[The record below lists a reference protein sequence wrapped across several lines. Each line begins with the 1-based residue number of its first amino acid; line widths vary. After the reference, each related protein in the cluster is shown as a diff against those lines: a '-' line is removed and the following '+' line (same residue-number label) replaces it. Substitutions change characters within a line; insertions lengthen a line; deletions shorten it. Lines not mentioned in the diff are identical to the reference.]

1 VITGPEDGAAAG
13 RGRLRASHADREHVI
28 DTLKTAFADGRLDK
42 DELDD
47 RVGQAL
53 AARTYAELA
62 TVTAGIPAGPAQA
75 PRPRRAARA
84 DRPPVNK
91 EAVKWGLVAAGAM
104 IPPAMF
110 VTAAFGELT
119 PLALLAFPLLFIEM
133 IVAITF
139 VTITL
144 ARQRKDRSHASRGQ
158 LPPRPGQPGRIAE
171 SDRHRSTGQKP
182 SPHPTRTEQTR
193 ADLPVRKSRQH
204 RPYHDGQGVLVS
216 RGARLLPDAAWTATT
231 S

>member
-13 RGRLRASHADREHVI
+13 HGRLRASRADREHVI

-53 AARTYAELA
+53 AVRTYAELA
-62 TVTAGIPAGPAQA
+62 TVTADIPADPAEA
-75 PRPRRAARA
+75 PRPHRAAR
-84 DRPPVNK
+84 PQVNK
-91 EAVKWGLVAAGAM
+91 EAVKWGLVAAVAM

-144 ARQRKDRSHASRGQ
+144 ARQRSIS
-158 LPPRPGQPGRIAE
+158 
-171 SDRHRSTGQKP
+171 
-182 SPHPTRTEQTR
+182 
-193 ADLPVRKSRQH
+193 
-204 RPYHDGQGVLVS
+204 
-216 RGARLLPDAAWTATT
+216 
-231 S
+231 